1 MDRLVFV
8 LIDFFS
14 SMISILSI
22 VVATLSSIF
31 LSLLRFFKSIPY
43 FYTLLSHGLLNLYLL
58 VKLNEIAGRKAEAE
72 SLLIN
77 LHRKVEGLYKDA
89 DVESLRGIYIQLSN
103 VAVRQYF
110 NHGKVEDACLLV
122 IRVAKLLDLEFIPG
136 YENFDVS
143 LAHVIKAGVSAAKLL
158 SEGGLATMMLNPN
171 EIPSV
176 EGEVDSSDHPLK
188 NLKVRKEG
196 DCKIIDFPILDPSR

>member
-1 MDRLVFV
+1 MDRLVIV

-14 SMISILSI
+14 SIISMLSI
-22 VVATLSSIF
+22 VLAALSF
-31 LSLLRFFKSIPY
+31 LLWSAVRFFKSIPY
-43 FYTLLSHGLLNLYLL
+43 LYSLLSNGLLNLYLL
-58 VKLNEIAGRKAEAE
+58 VKLNEIAGRQAEAE

-77 LHRKVEGLYKDA
+77 LHRKVEGLYKDGN
-89 DVESLRGIYIQLSN
+89 VESLRDVYIHFSN

-110 NHGKVEDACLLV
+110 NHGKIEDACLLV
-122 IRVAKLLDLEFIPG
+122 IRVANFLDLEFIPG

-171 EIPSV
+171 ELPSV
-176 EGEVDSSDHPLK
+176 EGASDSEGVLK

>member
-1 MDRLVFV
+1 MDRLVVV
-8 LIDFFS
+8 LIDFLS
-14 SMISILSI
+14 SIVSMLSI
-22 VVATLSSIF
+22 VVAALSFLF
-31 LSLLRFFKSIPY
+31 LSVIRFFKSIPY
-43 FYTLLSHGLLNLYLL
+43 LYSLLSNGLLNLYLL
-58 VKLNEIAGRKAEAE
+58 VKLNEIAGRQAEAE

-77 LHRKVEGLYKDA
+77 LHRKVEGLYKDGN
-89 DVESLRGIYIQLSN
+89 VESLRDVYIHFSN

-110 NHGKVEDACLLV
+110 NHGKIEDACLLV
-122 IRVAKLLDLEFIPG
+122 IRVANFLDLEFIPG

-171 EIPSV
+171 ELPSV
-176 EGEVDSSDHPLK
+176 EGASDSEGVLK

-196 DCKIIDFPILDPSR
+196 DCKIIDFPILDPSN